1 MNIETVQFFEYNIRS
16 TVIDDVRMYLVAD
29 LLNQYNEKNG
39 VNKKFKNYLKN
50 EQTKSLL
57 ENWRVDFVDSNSNLQ
72 KCGKSCTSDI
82 EKSVSSNH
90 SLRFSSEKVNKHW
103 SINGVIKYVSFCITT
118 NGGINKGYVICEE
131 LLIACLMWADPQFAI
146 AVYTF
151 LKDQR
156 AKDNNFLQQ
165 TIKRLNWKNKKLSS
179 RYIPD
184 NKDLQWMYV
193 LKVDDSNPDVI
204 ILHSNHKRQTSK
216 CNGKKIQD
224 ESIYYVKNLPNGLA
238 FKIRAYR
245 NILNVVR
252 SYGGYSINKQKSTFA
267 IPREAW
273 NQFHEA
279 ISFNIRMALKK
290 TRQDLKWRNDL
301 DLDADIQ

>member
-1 MNIETVQFFEYNIRS
+1 MEFETVQFYNYNIRS
-16 TVIDDVRMYLVAD
+16 TVIDNVRMFLVSD
-29 LLNQYNEKNG
+29 LLNQYNEKNNR
-39 VNKKFKNYLKN
+39 NKKFRNYLKN
-50 EQTKSLL
+50 DQTKELL
-57 ENWRVDFVDSNSNLQ
+57 NNWLKYTRGSNSNLVCQ
-72 KCGKSCTSDI
+72 PCT
-82 EKSVSSNH
+82 KH
-90 SLRFSSEKVNKHW
+90 SKWN
-103 SINGVIKYVSFCITT
+103 IDNVIKYTTFNKSFGTASQ
-118 NGGINKGYVICEE
+118 GYVVCEE

-151 LKDQR
+151 LKEQR

-224 ESIYYVKNLPNGLA
+224 ESIYYVKNLPNGIA

>member
-1 MNIETVQFFEYNIRS
+1 MKIETVQFFEYNIRS
-16 TVIDDVRMYLVAD
+16 TVIDNVRMYLVAD
-29 LLNQYNEKNG
+29 LLNQYNDKHG
-39 VNKKFKNYLKN
+39 VNKRFRNYLKN
-50 EQTKSLL
+50 EQTKRLL
-57 ENWRVDFVDSNSNLQ
+57 TKKREILGGSNSNSLENIES
-72 KCGKSCTSDI
+72 KYWNISKTIYYISFGKI
-82 EKSVSSNH
+82 Y
-90 SLRFSSEKVNKHW
+90 
-103 SINGVIKYVSFCITT
+103 NGAH
-118 NGGINKGYVICEE
+118 KGYVICEE
-131 LLIACLMWADPQFAI
+131 LLIACLMWADQEFAWS
-146 AVYTF
+146 VYTF
-151 LKDQR
+151 LKEQR

-193 LKVDDSNPDVI
+193 LKVDDSNPDII

>member
-16 TVIDDVRMYLVAD
+16 TVIDNVRMYLVAD
-29 LLNQYNEKNG
+29 LLNQYNDKHG
-39 VNKKFKNYLKN
+39 VNKRFTKYLQN
-50 EQTKSLL
+50 QQTRDLL
-57 ENWRVDFVDSNSNLQ
+57 ESKLVRPNSALRNP
-72 KCGKSCTSDI
+72 TDI
-82 EKSVSSNH
+82 EKSVSSNP

-103 SINGVIKYVSFCITT
+103 NIDGVIKYVSLCITT
-118 NGGINKGYVICEE
+118 HGGNNKGYVICEE
-131 LLIACLMWADPQFAI
+131 LLIACLMWVDQKFAWS
-146 AVYTF
+146 VYTF

-156 AKDNNFLQQ
+156 TKDNNFLQQ

-224 ESIYYVKNLPNGLA
+224 ESIYYVKNLPNGIA